1 MILDHKNFNFDTGM
15 KAYETLS
22 GKESDR
28 YQYNFPYYNFS
39 NSFDNNLLNGSFSF
53 SSSGENVLNNTNI
66 LKTSIDN
73 SLTYNST
80 DFFSNLGIKNNFG
93 IHFKNLNTVAKNH
106 LTYKSNLQ
114 TQLMS
119 IFEARS
125 EFPLIKDTNNFS
137 ETITPTISF
146 RINPGQMK
154 SLKARSVNIDNIFS
168 INRLGLSDAYEKG
181 KSITMG
187 INYKKSKNNDKNI
200 SYTNLEDIEKYF
212 EVKLAG
218 VLRDVEE
225 DKISSSSTLNRRA
238 SNLFGSITNNMS
250 DKIQLNY
257 NFAID
262 NDLTTFEK
270 NEVDLKFSINNLIST
285 FTFSERNG
293 EMGDSNSI
301 SNSTLFKFDD
311 NNYFTFETRRN
322 RKISL
327 TEYYDLIYEYKNDC
341 LTAGVKYRKTYY
353 SDRDAK
359 PTEDLLLTLTLFPLM
374 TLEQNVD
381 QNFYRENDLFN

>member
-1 MILDHKNFNFDTGM
+1 M
-15 KAYETLS
+15 
-22 GKESDR
+22 
-28 YQYNFPYYNFS
+28 
-39 NSFDNNLLNGSFSF
+39 
-53 SSSGENVLNNTNI
+53 
-66 LKTSIDN
+66 
-73 SLTYNST
+73 
-80 DFFSNLGIKNNFG
+80 
-93 IHFKNLNTVAKNH
+93 
-106 LTYKSNLQ
+106 
-114 TQLMS
+114 
-119 IFEARS
+119 
-125 EFPLIKDTNNFS
+125 
-137 ETITPTISF
+137 
-146 RINPGQMK
+146 
-154 SLKARSVNIDNIFS
+154 
-168 INRLGLSDAYEKG
+168 
-181 KSITMG
+181 
-187 INYKKSKNNDKNI
+187 
-200 SYTNLEDIEKYF
+200 EDIEKYF

-225 DKISSSSTLNRRA
+225 NKISSSSTLNRRA

-341 LTAGVKYRKTYY
+341 LTAGVKYRNLLFWM
-353 SDRDAK
+353 DAK